1 MLPLPESGL
10 CFCNCPLK
18 ACIFT
23 NIASAVLY
31 LEDRILASDCQGKQL
46 TQSPVP
52 LLLPCVP
59 GTMLPH
65 PVKFSRAAS
74 YFLIFALDSRCCLYS
89 SCINTVLFS
98 QKSFLNLCF

>member
-31 LEDRILASDCQGKQL
+31 LEDRILESDCQGKQL

-52 LLLPCVP
+52 LLLSLC
-59 GTMLPH
+59 
-65 PVKFSRAAS
+65 SWDSAS
-74 YFLIFALDSRCCLYS
+74 PSG
-89 SCINTVLFS
+89 
-98 QKSFLNLCF
+98 